1 MIYSFIPAR
10 AGSTRLKDKNFL
22 MLENKRLFEWSIDI
36 ANKSKEVDKIIFST
50 DSDKYINYANSI
62 QLSKELIIDKRSKK
76 NSSKNIKIYDYL
88 KNDFLKENKY
98 LNDGDYILMLLPT
111 QPFRKVEDISKVVEL
126 NKKTN
131 KNIFSSRQYNF
142 HVSFAFELLGENQY
156 KPLFPDSPLLT
167 GNTRSQDQVN
177 YLHPD
182 GSIYFLSVKS
192 LKEKNL
198 KSIYSEAVPFKST
211 SKYHIDID
219 DEQDFEFARGLAKL
233 L

>member
-22 MLENKRLFEWSIDI
+22 LLENKRLFEWSIDI

-156 KPLFPDSPLLT
+156 KPLFSDSPLLT

-198 KSIYSEAVPFKST
+198 KSIYSEAVPFQST

-219 DEQDFEFARGLAKL
+219 DEQDFELARALAKL
-233 L
+233 F